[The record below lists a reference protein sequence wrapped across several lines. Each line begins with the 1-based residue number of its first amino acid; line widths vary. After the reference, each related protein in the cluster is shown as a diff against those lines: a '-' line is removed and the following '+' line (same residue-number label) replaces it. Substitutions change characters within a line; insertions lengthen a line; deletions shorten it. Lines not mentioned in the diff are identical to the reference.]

1 MGTQTNERGTE
12 TMGRQIKLWKARR
25 RGKKQARNDFEK
37 DLAQHLH
44 LSVGVATPRS
54 DSTMEAYI
62 KKGLGYLSFE
72 PSETPVT
79 WLEYAEERQ

>member
-1 MGTQTNERGTE
+1 
-12 TMGRQIKLWKARR
+12 MGRQIDLWKARR
-25 RGKKQARNDFEK
+25 RGKKQARSDFER

-44 LSVGVATPRS
+44 LSVGTPTPRS
-54 DSTMEAYI
+54 DRTMEAYI

>member
-1 MGTQTNERGTE
+1 MGTRANERGTE
-12 TMGRQIKLWKARR
+12 TMVKQIELWKARR
-25 RGKKQARNDFEK
+25 RGKKQARSDFEK
-37 DLAQHLH
+37 DQAHHLH

-54 DSTMEAYI
+54 DSTMEAYL

>member
-1 MGTQTNERGTE
+1 
-12 TMGRQIKLWKARR
+12 MGRQIDLWKARK
-25 RGKKQARNDFEK
+25 RGKKQARLDFEQ
-37 DLAQHLH
+37 DTARHLH
-44 LSVGVATPRS
+44 LSVGTPTPRA
-54 DSTMEAYI
+54 DTTMEAYI